1 MHQNTLAG
9 PRNYCLL
16 CLRFLIFLGLEMIGD
31 GGGDESGTA
40 DGGATG
46 GQETLVNKVVLKCT
60 SSLFTKER
68 ETTNV
73 TFVTKVLQAR
83 LYC

>member
-1 MHQNTLAG
+1 
-9 PRNYCLL
+9 
-16 CLRFLIFLGLEMIGD
+16 MIGD
-31 GGGDESGTA
+31 ESGTGDGGESGTA

>member
-1 MHQNTLAG
+1 
-9 PRNYCLL
+9 
-16 CLRFLIFLGLEMIGD
+16 MIGD

-73 TFVTKVLQAR
+73 TFVTKLLEKRHIFLSPLPIFFSAPAIFFGSPA
-83 LYC
+83 